1 MVKSPVELFH
11 YSSSYILFFYFSS
24 APCSSLANVCMITG
38 LVISFYYASQD
49 LPNINERD
57 FLPSDIS
64 TLPLCFATAIFAF
77 EGISLVLPLQN
88 AMKEPHKFSKVT
100 GVLNV
105 GMTLVTIIFIS
116 FGMIGYWKY
125 GDKTEGSLTLNLP
138 KQEM

>member
-1 MVKSPVELFH
+1 
-11 YSSSYILFFYFSS
+11 
-24 APCSSLANVCMITG
+24 MITG

-49 LPNINERD
+49 LPNLNERD